1 MQENKY
7 NFIFT
12 LPNIVSFL
20 RLISV
25 IIFLLLFYYGRIYY
39 AIIILIFSA
48 ITDLLDGFLARVLN
62 QQTPIGSFLDPLAD
76 KILVIVTFTIFMI
89 KNYIPWWFF
98 SIIIVREIL
107 VSSGWIVIYQY
118 KSTIT
123 TKPRFSGKVSIFF
136 QMTTMVL
143 VIFNLYFKNYFLLT
157 FIHKLFL
164 ITSFL
169 AIVSIID
176 YTLYARKIYMK
187 K

>member
-1 MQENKY
+1 MEKNKY
-7 NFIFT
+7 NYFFT
-12 LPNIVSFL
+12 LPNIISFL

-25 IIFLLLFYYGRIYY
+25 IIFLLLFYCGKIYS

-76 KILVIVTFTIFMI
+76 KILIITTFTIFMI

-98 SIIIVREIL
+98 SIVIFREIL
-107 VSSGWIVIYQY
+107 VSSGWVIVYQY
-118 KSTIT
+118 KTTVT
-123 TKPRFSGKVSIFF
+123 TKPRFSGKISIFF

-143 VIFNLYFKNYFLLT
+143 VILNLYFKSYLILNL
-157 FIHKLFL
+157 IEKLFL

-169 AIVSIID
+169 AVFSMID
-176 YTLYARKIYMK
+176 YTLYARKIYRK